1 MEYVLNE
8 LSLCGQYENGDQF
21 ATRGM
26 TPLLGVLKV
35 LSSFGVND
43 ILKKSS
49 FFNSEVADGV
59 KLFELTQSRM
69 SPAVLAVC
77 SQLSRMQREPY
88 WDSESAQESDKHKT
102 EIQRHIS
109 LRLSGLRVFTNLESA
124 RR

>member
-8 LSLCGQYENGDQF
+8 LSLCRQYENGEQF
-21 ATRGM
+21 AIRGM
-26 TPLLGVLKV
+26 TPLLGVLRV
-35 LSSFGVND
+35 LSSIGVND

-88 WDSESAQESDKHKT
+88 WDLKSAQ
-102 EIQRHIS
+102 R
-109 LRLSGLRVFTNLESA
+109 SGKCYFLKGG
-124 RR
+124 